1 MIPIQLF
8 EIEGIPSILYG
19 SPCSQVYLYV
29 HGKCGRKEEAEA
41 FAALACPR
49 GWQVLGVDLPGH
61 GERTAEAAHF
71 NPFHAVLELRCVMRF
86 LESCWKRIALY
97 ANSIG
102 AWFSM
107 LAFEE
112 KALDNCL
119 FVSPVV
125 EMDRLIR
132 HMMERAGVTEDELQR
147 KGQIKTEEG
156 DLDWHY
162 AQYARKHSEL
172 LWRSHTSVLYAE
184 KDALTE
190 RGDVDAFV
198 KRNRCLLTV
207 MPEGKHW
214 FHTPEQ
220 LAMRDRWIIE
230 NGFPDISGQG
240 MIRQTPR

>member
-1 MIPIQLF
+1 MISIQLF
-8 EIEGIPSILYG
+8 EIEGIPSVLYG
-19 SPCSQVYLYV
+19 LPCGQVYLYV
-29 HGKCGRKEEAEA
+29 HGKSGRKEEAEV

-71 NPFHAVLELRCVMRF
+71 DPFHAVPELMCAMRF
-86 LESCWKRIALY
+86 LESGWKRIALY

-107 LAFEE
+107 IAFEE
-112 KALDNCL
+112 KVLDNCL

-125 EMDRLIR
+125 EMDCLIR
-132 HMMERAGVTEDELQR
+132 RMMERAGVTENELRR
-147 KGQIKTEEG
+147 KGHIKTEES

-162 AQYARKHSEL
+162 AQYAKERSEL
-172 LWRSHTSVLYAE
+172 LWSSPTSVLYAE
-184 KDALTE
+184 KDALTARHTVE
-190 RGDVDAFV
+190 AFV

-207 MPEGKHW
+207 VPEGEHW

-220 LAMRDRWIIE
+220 LAVRDRWIIE
-230 NGFPDISGQG
+230 NGFPDISGRS